1 MGTGNDTALRAEVL
15 IEALPYIRAFRGAT
29 VVVKYGG
36 AAMTD
41 EQLKRSVCTDVALLH
56 YVGLWPVVV
65 HGGGP
70 KISEMMTRL
79 GLQPRFVQGLR
90 VTDDATM
97 EIAEMVLVGSI
108 GQDLAA
114 HIQAA
119 GVSAVAISGRDGC
132 TLGACRMTGPGGTDL
147 GHVGQVTD
155 IRPDLIHDLLA
166 AGHIP
171 VLSPIGMGE
180 DGRPL
185 NINAD
190 LVAGR
195 LAVALGARKLVT
207 LSDVPGLL
215 RDRDDPATLIS
226 ELTLSEAREMLG
238 SGAVSSG
245 MIPKLQSCIEAV
257 EGGVERA
264 HMIDGSRP
272 HSLLI
277 ELFSESGIGTMVRP
291 DQAQSGPS
299 RVG

>member
-1 MGTGNDTALRAEVL
+1 MSAGNDTAFRAEVL
-15 IEALPYIRAFRGAT
+15 IEALPYIRSFRGAT

-41 EQLKRSVCTDVALLH
+41 EQRKRSVCTDVALLH
-56 YVGLWPVVV
+56 FVGLRPVIV

-70 KISEMMTRL
+70 KISEMMGRL
-79 GLQPRFVQGLR
+79 GLEPRFVEGLR

-114 HIQAA
+114 HVQAA

-132 TLGACRMTGPGGTDL
+132 TLGARRIEGPGGADL
-147 GHVGQVTD
+147 GHVGEVTD
-155 IRPDLIHDLLA
+155 IRPRLIHDLIA

-171 VLSPIGMGE
+171 VLSPIGMAENG
-180 DGRPL
+180 GPL

-190 LVAGR
+190 LVAGS
-195 LAVALGARKLVT
+195 LAVALKATKLVT

-215 RDRDDPATLIS
+215 RDRDDASTLIS
-226 ELTLSEAREMLG
+226 ELSLSEARQMLG
-238 SGAVSSG
+238 SDAVGSG
-245 MIPKLQSCIEAV
+245 MIPKLQSCIMAV
-257 EGGVERA
+257 EGGVQRA

-272 HSLLI
+272 HSLLV

-291 DQAQSGPS
+291 D
-299 RVG
+299 

>member
-1 MGTGNDTALRAEVL
+1 MSAGNDTAFRAEVL
-15 IEALPYIRAFRGAT
+15 IEALPFIRKFRGAT

-41 EQLKRSVCTDVALLH
+41 DDAKRSVCTDVALLH
-56 YVGLWPVVV
+56 YVGLRPVVV

-70 KISEMMTRL
+70 KISAMMNRL
-79 GLQPRFVQGLR
+79 GLEPRFVEGLR

-114 HIQAA
+114 AIQAA
-119 GVSAVAISGRDGC
+119 GVSAVSISGRDGA
-132 TLGACRMTGPGGTDL
+132 TLGACCMVGPAGADL
-147 GHVGQVTD
+147 GHVGEVTE
-155 IRPDLIHDLLA
+155 IRPKLINDLLE

-171 VLSPIGMGE
+171 VLSPIGMSETG
-180 DGRPL
+180 GPL

-190 LVAGR
+190 LAAGS
-195 LAVALGARKLVT
+195 LAVALRASKLVT

-215 RDRDDPATLIS
+215 RDRNDPSTLIS
-226 ELTLSEAREMLG
+226 ELTLSEARGMLA
-238 SGAVSSG
+238 SDAVGSG
-245 MIPKLQSCIEAV
+245 MIPKLQSCITAV

-272 HSLLI
+272 HSLLV

-291 DQAQSGPS
+291 D
-299 RVG
+299 